1 MGQPSSIQRLPPQI
15 REALNAYLRDPAITQ
30 AEARE
35 RANAL
40 LAEID
45 PDRPPLSRS
54 AVNRY
59 DLSMREV
66 GAKIQQAREISD
78 AWVARLGSQP
88 GGQLGHLIVETI
100 RTVAFEVT
108 QQVARGEITAESL
121 PGVIDQINKLALA
134 AQRLSRSSAEEERRE
149 RQIREEER
157 KKAAEEAAEKAGQA
171 ASGQGL
177 SAETVELI
185 KRQILG
191 VAG

>member
-1 MGQPSSIQRLPPQI
+1 MGQPSSIQRLPRPV
-15 REALNAYLRDPAITQ
+15 RDALNAYLRDPGITQ

-45 PDRPPLSRS
+45 PQRPPLSRS

-78 AWVARLGSQP
+78 AWVAKLGSQP
-88 GGQLGHLIVETI
+88 AGQLGHLIVETI

-157 KKAAEEAAEKAGQA
+157 KRAAEEAADEAGKAA
-171 ASGQGL
+171 AEHGI
-177 SAETVELI
+177 SAETAEAI
-185 KRQILG
+185 RRQVLG
-191 VAG
+191 IA